1 MTSGFLS
8 QLRQTS
14 AAPSKKYYF
23 MAGLPRSGSTLL
35 SSILNQNPNL
45 YSGPSSPVLSTMF
58 VIENHLLQDE
68 LYHGYPK
75 PDQMNG
81 MIGDVIN
88 HFYSDVEQP
97 IVIDKNRAWVA
108 RVPYIEQYI
117 KQPAKIICPVR
128 DIEEILTSMITMIRR
143 NPYKEGNPRINFI
156 DEQLVKLNI
165 PISDDNRCEYIAG
178 PDGILGQSLNAIME
192 GINAGFGDR
201 FHYVEYK
208 ALVNNP
214 KETLKNLYKFLGEE
228 PFEHE
233 FENLGNS
240 NRERDMETYGLED
253 MHEVRSKLKS
263 TAKDPQ
269 SVLSPYVLSK
279 CKGMDFWRN
288 TPYTASIDRI
298 PNYIPTKSNQL
309 KIVNPVIQMSA
320 TEEKE

>member
-1 MTSGFLS
+1 
-8 QLRQTS
+8 
-14 AAPSKKYYF
+14 

-35 SSILNQNPNL
+35 SSLLNQNPRL

-75 PDQMNG
+75 PDQMNA

-88 HFYSDVEQP
+88 HFYSDVEQSV
-97 IVIDKNRAWVA
+97 VIDKNRAWVA
-108 RVPYIEQYI
+108 RVPYIEGYI
-117 KQPAKIICPVR
+117 KQKAKIICPVR

-165 PISDDNRCEYIAG
+165 SISDDNRCEYIAG

-201 FHYVEYK
+201 FHYVEYND
-208 ALVNNP
+208 LVKRP
-214 KETLKNLYKFLGEE
+214 KETLNKLYEFLGEE
-228 PFEHE
+228 PFDHK
-233 FENLGNS
+233 FEGLGNS

-253 MHEVRSKLKS
+253 MHEVRSVLKS
-263 TAKDPQ
+263 TSKDPKQ
-269 SVLSPYVLSK
+269 VLSK
-279 CKGMDFWRN
+279 YVLDRCKGMDFWRN
-288 TPYTASIDRI
+288 TPYTEGVSNI
-298 PNYIPTKSNQL
+298 PKYISTTQNQI
-309 KIVNPVIQMSA
+309 KIVTP
-320 TEEKE
+320 EEKTNA

>member
-1 MTSGFLS
+1 MSSGFLS
-8 QLRQTS
+8 YFQ
-14 AAPSKKYYF
+14 PSLETNQKKYYF
-23 MAGLPRSGSTLL
+23 MAGLPRAGSTLL
-35 SSILNQNPNL
+35 SSLLNQNPNL

-58 VIENHLLQDE
+58 VIENHLMQDE

-75 PDQMNG
+75 PDQMNA

-88 HFYSDVEQP
+88 YFYNDVDKP
-97 IVIDKNRAWVA
+97 AVIDKNRAWVA

-178 PDGILGQSLNAIME
+178 PDGILGQSLNAILE
-192 GINAGFGDR
+192 GVNAGFGDR

-208 ALVNNP
+208 DLVDKP
-214 KETLKNLYKFLGEE
+214 QETLNEIYEFLGEE
-228 PFEHE
+228 PFEHT
-233 FENLGNS
+233 FDNLQNS

-253 MHEVRSKLKS
+253 MHEVRSELKS
-263 TAKDPQ
+263 TAKDPKK
-269 SVLSPYVLSK
+269 VLSRYVLDK
-279 CKGMDFWRN
+279 CQGMDFWRN
-288 TPYTASIDRI
+288 TPQTQEVVKVSKYTQ
-298 PNYIPTKSNQL
+298 TKPNQL
-309 KIVNPVIQMSA
+309 NIVSP
-320 TEEKE
+320 

>member
-1 MTSGFLS
+1 MNSGFLS
-8 QLRQTS
+8 QFM
-14 AAPSKKYYF
+14 PNEDKKTYYF

-35 SSILNQNPNL
+35 SSILNQNPRF

-97 IVIDKNRAWVA
+97 VVIDKNRAWVA

-117 KQPAKIICPVR
+117 KQNAKIICPVR
-128 DIEEILTSMITMIRR
+128 DIEEVLTSMIMMIRR

-165 PISDDNRCEYIAG
+165 PINDDNRCEYIAG

-192 GINAGFGDR
+192 GVNAGFGDR
-201 FHYVEYK
+201 FHYVEYTD
-208 ALVNNP
+208 LVNRP
-214 KETLKNLYKFLGEE
+214 KETLKKLYEFLGEE
-228 PFEHE
+228 PFDHK
-233 FENLGNS
+233 FEGLGNS

-253 MHEVRSKLKS
+253 MHEVRSTLKS
-263 TAKDPQ
+263 VSKDPNK
-269 SVLSPYVLSK
+269 VLSKYVLDK

-288 TPYTASIDRI
+288 TPHTWGIQNI
-298 PNYIPTKSNQL
+298 PKYIQTKQNQVN
-309 KIVNPVIQMSA
+309 IV
-320 TEEKE
+320 TKENDNA